1 MAKKFVQQVS
11 ILIGVL
17 ILILTILNHHLFSQ
31 YESIENFDNKK
42 KKKNKQQ
49 TNTPKFNYGS
59 DDDDDDYST
68 SYVNSDD
75 DYKNKIYKSQIT
87 RNMIP
92 KGQEDLYVLKSE
104 IVPPVCPAC
113 PPCASKPDCPPCP
126 PCKRCP
132 KPAYG
137 CKLVPD
143 YNHKQLDSNVK
154 PFLTDFSK
162 FEDL

>member
-1 MAKKFVQQVS
+1 MVKERTQKII
-11 ILIGVL
+11 ILIG
-17 ILILTILNHHLFSQ
+17 ILIFVLTILNHHLFKQ
-31 YESIENFDNKK
+31 YHSYENFDNK
-42 KKKNKQQ
+42 NK
-49 TNTPKFNYGS
+49 PKFNYGKDENS
-59 DDDDDDYST
+59 SDYSN
-68 SYVNSDD
+68 SYIDNG

-87 RNMIP
+87 RDMIP
-92 KGQEDLYVLKSE
+92 KGQEDLYILKSE

-113 PPCASKPDCPPCP
+113 PPCASKPSCPPCP

-132 KPAYG
+132 KPAYT

-143 YNHKQLDSNVK
+143 YNQKQISSSVK